1 MMFHNKLVACI
12 KTGGKVLREHG
23 NVVYVPFSS
32 EFSILL
38 KNLNSVGVSVKI
50 SIDGTDVLNGDS
62 LIIRANE
69 SMELERYLKDL
80 DKGNR
85 FKFIERSD
93 AVEQHRGV
101 GAEDG
106 LIRIEYQFER
116 APLFYQTRDWFSR
129 QTSTSTVCSSPL
141 YDPFT
146 RYKSLDNTPQM
157 MASPFTTS
165 TYSVQS
171 MVNNNPVQSDVGI
184 TVPGSLSEQKF
195 QTVAALNLEPET
207 HVIVIQL
214 KGETETKQV
223 VTKPVTVAV
232 KPKCVTC
239 GRVNKAGS
247 KFCTQCGTSL
257 SIV

>member
-23 NVVYVPFSS
+23 SVVYVPFSS

-38 KNLNSVGVSVKI
+38 KNLNTVGVSVKI
-50 SIDGTDVLNGDS
+50 TIDGTDVLNGDS

-80 DKGNR
+80 DKGNK

-106 LIRIEYQFER
+106 LIRVEYQFER
-116 APLFYQTRDWFSR
+116 APMFYNTHDWFSQQKR
-129 QTSTSTVCSSPL
+129 SVCGSPT
-141 YDPFT
+141 YGSFS
-146 RYKSLDNTPQM
+146 KSLDTTPQLM
-157 MASPFTTS
+157 NTT
-165 TYSVQS
+165 TYSAQS
-171 MVNNNPVQSDVGI
+171 MVNSNPIQNDAGI

-207 HVIVIQL
+207 HVIVLQL